1 MIEQALEKSTK
12 NKMCGAPKALTH
24 ALPRSGL
31 PIYVARVPA
40 APFTHCFP
48 RSPAAAGSLIPFA
61 PLYLARSRSARPL
74 PVAALPAMSLI
85 PFAPFDEAGARNGL
99 ILTRCCARE
108 HVKRPIFLAL

>member
-61 PLYLARSRSARPL
+61 P
-74 PVAALPAMSLI
+74 
-85 PFAPFDEAGARNGL
+85 FDEAGARNGL